1 MTEASTDAMPTNDT
15 SSGTTGEDVGTT
27 GGEPASSSGA
37 LDTTGPVVRCGS
49 PLVDAADR
57 LQLLDS
63 PMRGNPDG
71 LVTVVIWTGY
81 ADPFSRQVQATL
93 AALRESALGDEV
105 RVVSKQMPLPF
116 QDPDAVFARAGLAAH
131 ELGVYWP
138 FHDAVFALDEPDMEG
153 IDAIAEELG
162 LDLDVFHTTMAS
174 PEVAAQLEADQALFA
189 AVGGQGTPSWVVNV
203 AFNVGAQPY
212 AVFEAA
218 AADELEAMREA
229 VDAGVPPCVAF
240 EQRLDVLLP

>member
-1 MTEASTDAMPTNDT
+1 
-15 SSGTTGEDVGTT
+15 
-27 GGEPASSSGA
+27 
-37 LDTTGPVVRCGS
+37 
-49 PLVDAADR
+49 
-57 LQLLDS
+57 
-63 PMRGNPDG
+63 MRGNPDG

-93 AALRESALGDEV
+93 AALRESVLGDEV

-116 QDPDAVFARAGLAAH
+116 QDPEAVFARAGLAAH

-138 FHDAVFALDEPDMEG
+138 FHDAVFALEDPDMES
-153 IDAIAEELG
+153 IDAIADGLG
-162 LDLDVFHTTMAS
+162 LDLEVFHTTMES
-174 PEVAAQLEADQALFA
+174 PEVAAQLEADRALFA
-189 AVGGQGTPSWVVNV
+189 AVGGQGTPSWVVNG

-218 AADELEAMREA
+218 AQDELAAMREA

-240 EQRLDVLLP
+240 EQRLEALLP